1 LNAFS
6 STVKFGQKVNLK
18 IESAKLKKS
27 LGIQLPK
34 FEMFEKNR

>member
-1 LNAFS
+1 MLECLS

-18 IESAKLKKS
+18 IKSAKLKKS

-34 FEMFEKNR
+34 FEKNC